1 MQRTGSGIAS
11 SPPGF
16 GGTLSQLQNGAP
28 AGEGSIRHVQTRP
41 GFIAKDNLNG
51 SAIFGVIVSVAP
63 GVTLA
68 RSDISFAPAA
78 ATIARSDISFAVA
91 DQSINTVAGS
101 FVASG
106 FVAGQTI
113 RVSGSANNNFVAV
126 VVSVAALKMI
136 VQLDSGLG
144 VVTEGAGAAITILG
158 AIENSV
164 NTVAGNFITSGF
176 VPGMTL
182 TITGSA
188 LNNFS
193 GGKIVSVT
201 ATKMILAGINLVT
214 EAAGAA
220 DTLAG
225 LPDQDALY
233 VGIPAGYT
241 PIGVILNEESVR
253 LFDDVTPNYIKN
265 EQPATVAVRGRL
277 AYQTFDQNF
286 LGFLTVP
293 VVGCRVICN
302 NATGAIGLL
311 AAGAAVPSGYTQV
324 KAAIVTVTPFGP
336 PLRSVDLDLF
346 MPVAT

>member
-1 MQRTGSGIAS
+1 MQRIGSGIAS

-28 AGEGSIRHVQTRP
+28 SGEGSIRHVQTRP
-41 GFIAKDNLNG
+41 GFIAKENVNG
-51 SAIFGVIVSVAP
+51 SAIFGVMVSVAP
-63 GVTLA
+63 GVTLT

-91 DQSINTVAGS
+91 DQSINTAAGS
-101 FVASG
+101 FVAAG
-106 FVAGQTI
+106 FVAGQVI
-113 RVSGSANNNFVAV
+113 RVTGSVLNNIVGT
-126 VVSVAALKMI
+126 VVSVAALKM
-136 VQLDSGLG
+136 
-144 VVTEGAGAAITILG
+144 VVVVNGPGIETEGAGAVITILG
-158 AIENSV
+158 GIENSV

-176 VPGMTL
+176 LPGMTL

-233 VGIPAGYT
+233 VGIPPGYT

-253 LFDDVTPNYIKN
+253 LFDAEKPNFILN

-277 AYQTFDQNF
+277 AYQTFDQTF
-286 LGFLTVP
+286 LGALVVP
-293 VVGCRVICN
+293 VVGCRVVCSN
-302 NATGAIGLL
+302 TTGAIGLL
-311 AAGAAVPSGYTQV
+311 AAGAAVPAGYTQV
-324 KAAIVTVTPFGP
+324 KAAVVTVTPFGP
-336 PLRSVDLDLF
+336 PLKSVDLDLF
-346 MPVAT
+346 MPVAS